1 MNRLSTVTFLAAIA
15 LVAIPNTAS
24 ADVINGSFESG
35 SFTPGWTT
43 LGDTNVL
50 GPNDN
55 FGIAPTQGN
64 YQALAQTNQNT
75 TGATA
80 SNLESF
86 LGLSPGSL
94 TNLGATEGS
103 AIQQTLFA
111 GEGTTIFFDWNF
123 LTNQVPGSSIYND
136 FAFVTL
142 DGNLTILANT
152 QTPNSRSFFS
162 PFEAETLYAS
172 SSITVTTTGTHNLG
186 FGVVDVDL
194 SGGGDNAVNSGLL
207 VDNVQAVPEP
217 LTILGS
223 FAAIAFGA
231 VCNKK
236 RNQD

>member
-1 MNRLSTVTFLAAIA
+1 MNKLATATLLAAIA
-15 LVAIPNTAS
+15 LVTIPNAAL
-24 ADVINGSFESG
+24 ADVVDGSFESG
-35 SFTPGWTT
+35 SFSPGWTT
-43 LGDTNVL
+43 LGDTQVL
-50 GPNDN
+50 GPNDS
-55 FGIAPTQGN
+55 FGIAPTQGD
-64 YQALAQTNQNT
+64 YQALTQTNQST

-80 SNLESF
+80 SNVESF

-111 GEGTTIFFDWNF
+111 GAGTIIFFDWNF
-123 LTNQVPGSSIYND
+123 LTDLVPGSSTYND

-152 QTPNSRSFFS
+152 ETPNVPSFFS
-162 PFEAETLYAS
+162 PFAAETLYAS
-172 SSITVTTTGTHNLG
+172 SSITVTTTGNHNLG

-194 SGGGDNAVNSGLL
+194 SGGGDTSVNSGLL
-207 VDNVQAVPEP
+207 VDKVEAVPEP

-231 VCNKK
+231 ACNKK
-236 RNQD
+236 RDQN